1 MIPYILLFILSCGI
15 FFISGQW
22 LMTSIIRIARYL
34 EWKEFV
40 IAFIVVAVATSL
52 PNLFIGITSALHGIP
67 QLSFGD
73 VLGGNLF
80 DLTVAVALA
89 ALFANKGLP
98 ADSKMVQTSALF
110 TMIVAVAPLFL
121 ILDGVLGRGDG
132 IFLILLFFFYIFWL
146 FSKKERFSK
155 VYDGEKKSVL
165 KDFKNFLKDV
175 TKIVVGLALLLIASQ
190 GIVFSAKYFSL
201 ALGLPIGMV
210 GILIVGVGSALP
222 ETYFAIIAARRVQTW
237 MTLGNIMGS
246 IIIIGTLV
254 LGVVSIIAPIEIVD
268 FSPYAIARF
277 FLIIAAVFFFS
288 FVRTDRRLVAKE
300 AILLLLMYVIF
311 ISIEIISK

>member
-1 MIPYILLFILSCGI
+1 
-15 FFISGQW
+15 
-22 LMTSIIRIARYL
+22 
-34 EWKEFV
+34 
-40 IAFIVVAVATSL
+40 
-52 PNLFIGITSALHGIP
+52 
-67 QLSFGD
+67 
-73 VLGGNLF
+73 
-80 DLTVAVALA
+80 
-89 ALFANKGLP
+89 
-98 ADSKMVQTSALF
+98 
-110 TMIVAVAPLFL
+110 
-121 ILDGVLGRGDG
+121 
-132 IFLILLFFFYIFWL
+132 
-146 FSKKERFSK
+146 
-155 VYDGEKKSVL
+155 
-165 KDFKNFLKDV
+165 
-175 TKIVVGLALLLIASQ
+175 
-190 GIVFSAKYFSL
+190 
-201 ALGLPIGMV
+201 MV

>member
-22 LMTSIIRIARYL
+22 LMSAIIRIARYL
-34 EWKEFV
+34 EWREFV
-40 IAFIVVAVATSL
+40 IAFIVVAIATSL
-52 PNLFIGITSALHGIP
+52 PNLFIGITSALHNIP

-80 DLTVAVALA
+80 DLTAAVALA
-89 ALFANKGLP
+89 ALFARGLP

-110 TMIVAVAPLFL
+110 TVIVAVAPLLL

-155 VYDGEKKSVL
+155 VYDGDRPSIM
-165 KDFKNFLKDV
+165 KDFSNFLKDV
-175 TKIVVGLALLLIASQ
+175 GKIVAGLVLLIIASQ
-190 GIVFSAKYFSL
+190 GIVYTAKYFAV
-201 ALGLPIGMV
+201 ALNWPIGMV

-222 ETYFAIIAARRVQTW
+222 ETYFAIIAARRFQTW
-237 MTLGNIMGS
+237 MTLGNLMGS
-246 IIIIGTLV
+246 VIIIGTLV
-254 LGVVSIIAPIEIVD
+254 LGIVALINPIEIVD
-268 FSPYAIARF
+268 FSPYLIARF
-277 FLIIAAVFFFS
+277 FLILAAIFFFS
-288 FVRTDRRLVAKE
+288 FVRTGRKLNTKE
-300 AILLLLMYVIF
+300 AIFLLLIYVIF
-311 ISIEIISK
+311 IVAEIISK

>member
-1 MIPYILLFILSCGI
+1 MSAIV
-15 FFISGQW
+15 
-22 LMTSIIRIARYL
+22 RIARYL

-40 IAFIVVAVATSL
+40 VAFVVVAIATSL
-52 PNLFIGITSALHGIP
+52 PNLFVGITSALHGIP

-89 ALFANKGLP
+89 ALFAKGIP

-132 IFLILLFFFYIFWL
+132 IFLILLFVFYMFWL
-146 FSKKERFSK
+146 FSKKERFCK
-155 VYDGEKKSVL
+155 VYDGEKKSILKGFKSFVKDIVTVVSGLVL
-165 KDFKNFLKDV
+165 L
-175 TKIVVGLALLLIASQ
+175 IIASQ
-190 GIVFSAKYFSL
+190 GIVLSAKYFSM
-201 ALGLPIGMV
+201 ALNLPIGMV

-222 ETYFAIIAARRVQTW
+222 ETYFAIIAARKVQTW

-254 LGVVSIIAPIEIVD
+254 LGIVAIIAPIEIID
-268 FSPYAIARF
+268 FSPYVIARF
-277 FLIIAAVFFFS
+277 FLILAAIFFFS
-288 FVRTDRRLVAKE
+288 FVRTGKKLVAKE
-300 AILLLLMYVIF
+300 ALLLLLMYIVF
-311 ISIEIISK
+311 ILAEIISK

>member
-1 MIPYILLFILSCGI
+1 MLPYILLFILSCGI
-15 FFISGQW
+15 FFVLGQW
-22 LMTSIIRIARYL
+22 LMTTIIRIARYL
-34 EWKEFV
+34 EWREFV
-40 IAFIVVAVATSL
+40 VAFIVVAIATSL
-52 PNLFIGITSALHGIP
+52 PNLFIGITSAIHKIP

-73 VLGGNLF
+73 ILGGNLF

-89 ALFANKGLP
+89 TLFAKGLP

-110 TMIVAVAPLFL
+110 TMVVAVAPLFL

-132 IFLILLFFFYIFWL
+132 IFLILLFVFYIFWL

-155 VYDGEKKSVL
+155 VYDGERASVT
-165 KDFKNFLKDV
+165 KGFKNFLKDIIKV
-175 TKIVVGLALLLIASQ
+175 TAGLGLLLVAAQ
-190 GIVFSAKYFSL
+190 GIVYSAKYFAI
-201 ALGLPIGMV
+201 ALGWPIGMV

-222 ETYFAIIAARRVQTW
+222 ETYFAIMAARKIQTW

-254 LGVVSIIAPIEIVD
+254 LGIVAIITPIEIID

-277 FLIIAAVFFFS
+277 FLILAAVFFFS
-288 FVRTDRRLVAKE
+288 FVRTGRKLVTKE
-300 AILLLLMYVIF
+300 ALLLLLIYVIF
-311 ISIEIISK
+311 IFAEILSK